1 MFPQIEE
8 LVMQNQSATCV
19 PGTHVKVERENSLQR
34 AVLIITYALY
44 ILCHTHT
51 YANIHTHTA

>member
-1 MFPQIEE
+1 
-8 LVMQNQSATCV
+8 MQNQSATCV

-51 YANIHTHTA
+51 YANIHTHTAYI